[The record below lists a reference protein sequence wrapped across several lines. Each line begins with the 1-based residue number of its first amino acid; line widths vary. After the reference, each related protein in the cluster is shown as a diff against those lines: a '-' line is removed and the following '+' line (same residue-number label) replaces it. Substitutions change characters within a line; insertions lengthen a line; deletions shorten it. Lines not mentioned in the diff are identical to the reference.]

1 MSTVDPNMFRVPAA
15 RALTV
20 LDRSLFHT
28 TLPVAAA
35 LVNDSR
41 QLSRLR
47 KDLDKTREI
56 LNVDKVKPVVSHP
69 DPEKAK
75 GGLKALL
82 LQPDVK
88 PGAPES
94 WSAVLKQAKEAG
106 DVDLIPY
113 SVQLD
118 YYHFQYLDILRSIIP
133 EELHDEIPTGFNSVG
148 HVAHLNLR
156 EQYLP
161 YKHIIGQVILDK
173 NAHLKTV
180 INKLSNVGTESE
192 FRTFPYEVLAGPDDL
207 NVEVKESG
215 CIFQFD
221 YGTVY
226 WNSKLSTEHERIVDL
241 FQQGDVVV
249 DVMAGI
255 GPFAVPAGKKNVF
268 VWANDKNPE
277 SFKYLEKAIDKNRV
291 GSFVRPYN
299 EDGHEFIKQSA
310 DLVLAASG
318 NGEFGTIPGPKPSRK
333 SNAPPPA
340 PVKVPIA
347 PVISHFVMNLPASA
361 LEFLHNFRGLYHG
374 QESLFAPHT
383 QAQLPMVHAHCF
395 APKPNDEAAVQTAL
409 DRVEKELGV
418 KLVQGNGEVEG
429 QATVYDVRDVAPQ
442 KLMFCVS
449 FRLPKE
455 AAFAPRT

>member
-1 MSTVDPNMFRVPAA
+1 LHTNS
-15 RALTV
+15 LT
-20 LDRSLFHT
+20 DISL
-28 TLPVAAA
+28 V
-35 LVNDSR
+35 
-41 QLSRLR
+41 
-47 KDLDKTREI
+47 
-56 LNVDKVKPVVSHP
+56 
-69 DPEKAK
+69 
-75 GGLKALL
+75 
-82 LQPDVK
+82 
-88 PGAPES
+88 
-94 WSAVLKQAKEAG
+94 
-106 DVDLIPY
+106 
-113 SVQLD
+113 
-118 YYHFQYLDILRSIIP
+118 DILRSIIP

-161 YKHIIGQVILDK
+161 YKHIIAQVILDK
-173 NAHLKTV
+173 NPHLKTV

-226 WNSKLSTEHERIVDL
+226 WNSKLSTEHERIVDV
-241 FQQGDVVV
+241 FHQGDVVV

-255 GPFAVPAGKKNVF
+255 GPFAVPAGKKHVF

-277 SFKYLEKAIDKNRV
+277 SFRYLKKAIDKNRV

-310 DLVLAASG
+310 GLVLAASR
-318 NGEFGTIPGPKPSRK
+318 NGEHGTIPGPKPSRK
-333 SNAPPPA
+333 SNAPPPE
-340 PVKVPIA
+340 PVKVPIS

-361 LEFLHNFRGLYHG
+361 LEFLHNFRGLYRGH
-374 QESLFAPHT
+374 EDLFAPHT
-383 QAQLPMVHAHCF
+383 VSQLPMIHAHCF
-395 APKPNDEAAVQTAL
+395 APKPKDDAAVQTAL

-429 QATVYDVRDVAPQ
+429 QATVFDVRDVAPQ

-455 AAFAPRT
+455 VAFAPRT